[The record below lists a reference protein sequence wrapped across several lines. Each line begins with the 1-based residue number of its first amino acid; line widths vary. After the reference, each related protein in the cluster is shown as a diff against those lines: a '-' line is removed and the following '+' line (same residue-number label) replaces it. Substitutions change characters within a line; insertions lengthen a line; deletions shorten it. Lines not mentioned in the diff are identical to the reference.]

1 MEMIVSAP
9 FTKPAPPMPETA
21 RPAINILELTEAP
34 QRRESNSKSP
44 RKAKK
49 TI

>member
-1 MEMIVSAP
+1 VERIVSAP
-9 FTKPAPPMPETA
+9 FTKPAPPIPETA
-21 RPAINILELTEAP
+21 RPMINILELTETP
-34 QRRESNSKSP
+34 QMREPSSKSP